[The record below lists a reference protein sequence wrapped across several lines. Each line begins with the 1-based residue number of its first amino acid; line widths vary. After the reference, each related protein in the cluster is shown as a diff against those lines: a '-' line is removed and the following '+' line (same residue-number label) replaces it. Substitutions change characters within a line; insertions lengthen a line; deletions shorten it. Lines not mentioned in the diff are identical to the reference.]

1 MIDEGTRVVNA
12 TELRRLAEERIQ
24 ENEALF
30 PENTDTLS
38 PEETRRILHELR
50 VHQIELEMQN
60 EELRRAQ
67 VEIDVARERYFELF
81 DMAPIGYITVNERGQ
96 IAEAN
101 LRAAALLGVPRGELA
116 RKSLTH
122 FIQHDDQN
130 IYYFHRKKLI
140 ELKEIQS
147 WEMHML
153 HMGGD
158 QYAFWARIKASMM
171 ENPDGS
177 VMLRI
182 TITDITELKLAQE
195 TLQNDLEEQKIL
207 LRETHHRIKNNVAAI
222 ESLLSL
228 QASFSTNPEAIAILQ
243 EAISRLEIMREL
255 YDRML
260 ISGDDR
266 DIPVAEYM
274 EGLAKSV
281 VDLFAGKVKITI
293 DKNFDSFTLC
303 SKQLFPFGIIANE
316 LLTNA
321 LKYAFR
327 NREAGLVRI
336 SVTNKNDLVTL
347 TVRDD
352 GEGLPEGFDPD
363 ASKGFGLML
372 VQMLTKQL
380 EGSFKIENDAGTH
393 CTFEFRKKA
402 AVHGKNPG

>member
-293 DKNFDSFTLC
+293 DKNFD
-303 SKQLFPFGIIANE
+303 
-316 LLTNA
+316 
-321 LKYAFR
+321 
-327 NREAGLVRI
+327 
-336 SVTNKNDLVTL
+336 
-347 TVRDD
+347 
-352 GEGLPEGFDPD
+352 
-363 ASKGFGLML
+363 
-372 VQMLTKQL
+372 
-380 EGSFKIENDAGTH
+380 
-393 CTFEFRKKA
+393 
-402 AVHGKNPG
+402 